1 MTDVVRLP
9 ARDRPPARVF
19 FNRVELNRLLSLYS
33 RRVMSGEWR
42 DYAIDHGPG
51 RATFSIFRHT
61 AERPAYSI
69 TKLAGKGR
77 KPARFTLTAGPRKLT
92 QTASIDDIVAK
103 LDQQLRLVWT
113 APRP

>member
-19 FNRVELNRLLSLYS
+19 FNRIELNRLLSLYS

-51 RATFSIFRHT
+51 RATFSIFRHA
-61 AERPAYSI
+61 AERPAYSV
-69 TKLAGKGR
+69 TKLAGHGR
-77 KPARFTLTAGPRKLT
+77 KPPRFMLTAGPRRLS
-92 QTASIDDIVAK
+92 QAASIEEVVAV

-113 APRP
+113 AS

>member
-19 FNRVELNRLLSLYS
+19 FNRHELNRLLSLYS

-51 RATFSIFRHT
+51 RATFSIFRHA
-61 AERPAYSI
+61 AERPAFSI
-69 TKLAGKGR
+69 TKFAANSR
-77 KPARFTLTAGPRKLT
+77 KPTRFALTTGPRQLK
-92 QTASIDDIVAK
+92 QAQSIDDVITV
-103 LDQQLRLVWT
+103 LDQQLRLVWSSS
-113 APRP
+113 

>member
-19 FNRVELNRLLSLYS
+19 FNRLELNRLLSLYS

-51 RATFSIFRHT
+51 RATFSIFRHA
-61 AERPAYSI
+61 AERPAYAI
-69 TKLAGKGR
+69 TKLVATTR
-77 KPARFTLTAGPRKLT
+77 KPARFTLAAGPRKLM
-92 QTASIDDIVAK
+92 QAQSIDDVIAV

-113 APRP
+113 AP